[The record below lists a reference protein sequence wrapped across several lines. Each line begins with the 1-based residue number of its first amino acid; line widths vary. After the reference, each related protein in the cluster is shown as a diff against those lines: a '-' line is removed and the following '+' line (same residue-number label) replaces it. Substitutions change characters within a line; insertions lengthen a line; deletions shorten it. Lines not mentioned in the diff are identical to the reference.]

1 MKLCEIDD
9 KYSLISYVREDIYD
23 SYRMKMI
30 MEDIDQGF
38 FRPWSKYLEEAQLQ
52 PGQAEELFKKIQQQS
67 NASGVNSTLIGKA
80 VEKILPEKMLQK
92 LHDSIPAPDP
102 NAKPD
107 PQFEQK
113 ATASIQKLNVDAQ
126 TKQGLMKVV
135 DAGKKNPVSQAV
147 ILAVVGGVVGGLLT
161 KAAPFI
167 TTMTGGSGTVAMAI
181 TGALVAGTVSVAA
194 AKIQGK
200 SWKDAFK
207 GAIKPA
213 LAGAAGAAI
222 GSLARDFIGNM
233 GTATAAT
240 PAAGDTDYKVQSGDT
255 LSQIA
260 KDNNVSVKDLMAANP
275 DIADPNKI
283 MAGQDIKIPP
293 ATGNPIYQDGV
304 GTGGPGSGGTAAG
317 GAAAAGAAT
326 ATADTPPGPPRDFVT
341 DPNTG
346 EMVPSDSQQA
356 ADIRSAGKGS
366 VSNLQTSTQTDGDTT
381 TTTTSGTLSGVTGEQ
396 IRNHPAYKAEIEK
409 FGDNPQS
416 RQAASMM
423 ARRAIMKGESKIS
436 KGRRLSEGQ
445 VYLLCSK
452 IEQKNNVM
460 LKEGYL
466 LLEEPKKPGFLSRV
480 GSFLKTKAQN
490 VTQKVTAD
498 KLTRAWK
505 EEDSPMDS
513 EQIAD
518 FLKRQG
524 VNDQVISDVYKEMNL
539 PAPKGVAANAGEAGA
554 DAAGAADGGSAA
566 AGPSAATQ
574 SKIDAAPY
582 GYDTETGKPNPAPA
596 GASDKTGAT
605 TPQPGNDEKTD
616 ATPAAGEAG
625 ADAAGAAA
633 GDTAEP
639 AAPKGPQPGQ
649 EIEMPGTNTKY
660 KFTPQWLDD
669 QGKPAPEAVVKVLS
683 QLASGINK
691 ADLPLD
697 DIRNARRSVGL
708 VASKLNKG
716 NALKENKIRIFRNV
730 I

>member
-346 EMVPSDSQQA
+346 EMVPSDSEFAQS
-356 ADIRSAGKGS
+356 IRSGERTGTASNVQTTTNADGS
-366 VSNLQTSTQTDGDTT
+366 TT
-381 TTTTSGTLSGVTGEQ
+381 TTGTLSGVTADQ
-396 IRNHPAYKAEIEK
+396 IKNHPAYKAEIEK

-505 EEDSPMDS
+505 DENSPMDS

-524 VNDQVISDVYKEMNL
+524 VNDQVITSVYKEMNL
-539 PAPKGVAANAGEAGA
+539 PVPAGTAADAGDTATAGNAGDAAAATTG
-554 DAAGAADGGSAA
+554 AAGAAADSKPDAE
-566 AGPSAATQ
+566 TQ
-574 SKIDAAPY
+574 AKIDAAPQ
-582 GYDTETGKPNPAPA
+582 GYDTETGKPNPA
-596 GASDKTGAT
+596 ASGT
-605 TPQPGNDEKTD
+605 TD
-616 ATPAAGEAG
+616 AVAA
-625 ADAAGAAA
+625 DDTTA
-633 GDTAEP
+633 GDTAAGATGDTGDTTAAGDAADSKQPAPAP
-639 AAPKGPQPGQ
+639 AANPFSSPDTLLKAFNDY
-649 EIEMPGTNTKY
+649 IEADG
-660 KFTPQWLDD
+660 KFTPKLR
-669 QGKPAPEAVVKVLS
+669 GAVKDIWMQMGGTKIES
-683 QLASGINK
+683 TNK
-691 ADLPLD
+691 E
-697 DIRNARRSVGL
+697 N
-708 VASKLNKG
+708 SK
-716 NALKENKIRIFRNV
+716 ALKEGKIRIFRNNV
-730 I
+730 